1 MTVSESDRLRRVP
14 RTVLCLG
21 CLVLSGVAAGCGG
34 GDDESAGSAADVDC
48 RVDPDTA
55 VAMYVGWAIS
65 RRFGDRDASED
76 ARVPAEIK
84 ADVETF
90 ARALVKYSATYADE
104 DLGSPPEA
112 LGIELGAAPT
122 DNDLERFWY
131 AVDSM
136 DREERTLER
145 LDAWALENCPPP
157 YP

>member
-1 MTVSESDRLRRVP
+1 LRWGRRRVRRLRRRRGLP
-14 RTVLCLG
+14 CG
-21 CLVLSGVAAGCGG
+21 SGYCGG
-34 GDDESAGSAADVDC
+34 DVC
-48 RVDPDTA
+48 RLGHIAKV
-55 VAMYVGWAIS
+55 
-65 RRFGDRDASED
+65 GDRVASED

-112 LGIELGAAPT
+112 LGIELGAALT